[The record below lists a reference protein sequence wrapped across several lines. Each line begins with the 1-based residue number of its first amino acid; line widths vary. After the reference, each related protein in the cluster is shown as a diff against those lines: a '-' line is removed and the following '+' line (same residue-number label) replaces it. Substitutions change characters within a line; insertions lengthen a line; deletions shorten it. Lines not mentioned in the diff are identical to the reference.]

1 MRGVALR
8 ILASTLVVAGAL
20 CWTAFAHAG
29 GGSYVFAGGTA
40 AEQQQV
46 RDALQASSF
55 DWGLVPGT
63 VTIHIGSYAA
73 QEAGPGQI
81 FLDAHLLDSGPFA
94 WGVVQ
99 HEYAHQVDFAVL
111 DDADRARIGAV
122 LGTGTWCY
130 GDGDGA
136 QLLGH
141 DQYGCER
148 FASTLAWAY
157 WPVSD
162 NCMRPGAL
170 GIESGA
176 VPAAAFRA
184 LLVSVLGPAAQPAMP
199 ARILSASNLG
209 ADERRLS
216 AARTTRTVP
225 VGQADGRGGG
235 AATS

>member
-8 ILASTLVVAGAL
+8 LLASSLIVAGAL
-20 CWTAFAHAG
+20 CWTALAHAG
-29 GGSYVFAGGTA
+29 GGSYVFDGGSA

-55 DWGLVPGT
+55 DWSLVPGT
-63 VTIHIGSYAA
+63 VTIHIGSYTA

-81 FLDAHLLDSGPFA
+81 FLDARLLDSGPFA

-111 DDADRARIGAV
+111 DDAARARIGAA
-122 LGTGTWCY
+122 LGTSTWCY
-130 GDGDGA
+130 GDT
-136 QLLGH
+136 QLLRH

-157 WPVSD
+157 WQSPD
-162 NCMRPGAL
+162 NCMRPATL

-176 VPAAAFRA
+176 ISPAAFQA
-184 LLVSVLGPAAQPAMP
+184 LLSSILGPLARPAAP
-199 ARILSASNLG
+199 ARLLSAVSTRP
-209 ADERRLS
+209 RRAR
-216 AARTTRTVP
+216 AAPDT
-225 VGQADGRGGG
+225 G
-235 AATS
+235 